1 MGFLDFLS
9 SGFDYVVDGISGL
22 FDSDGADEVVKVA
35 TNLADKPAEPKQ
47 DGDSFFGSLGSA
59 LLSKEGI
66 AGLLGAGNSYLT
78 SSMQNDFQEQQYER
92 QREADKF
99 KALLDFEK
107 LKYSM
112 ANKGGSG
119 GSGGGSGGASQ
130 NRATLIN
137 ALASAK
143 SGQSNAL
150 GNLSQTL
157 GGIYGR

>member
-1 MGFLDFLS
+1 M
-9 SGFDYVVDGISGL
+9 
-22 FDSDGADEVVKVA
+22 
-35 TNLADKPAEPKQ
+35 
-47 DGDSFFGSLGSA
+47 
-59 LLSKEGI
+59 
-66 AGLLGAGNSYLT
+66 LGAGNSYLT
-78 SSMQNDFQEQQYER
+78 NSMQNDFQEQQYDR

-119 GSGGGSGGASQ
+119 GSGGGSGGAAQ
-130 NRATLIN
+130 NRATLIS